1 MDVTCKLDECDSP
14 ADRKGY
20 CQKHYMRQYRHGS
33 LEITGPR
40 PKPCARCAEIFQPK
54 YNRAIYCSEVCRRGE
69 GTCEGC
75 GKTYLIRKGARG
87 RFCSRECWYE
97 VDRASKPCP
106 VCGQSYKGS
115 AMTCSM
121 ECGRELRRRSHPT
134 RLHACEHCG
143 EAIVGKKPTIRF
155 CSRSCSMLARNHRR
169 GGRALPDGT
178 RRPHPTGYIQIKVN
192 GAWIME
198 HRHIVEQQLGRVL
211 ESHERVHH
219 KDGRRDN
226 NDPLNLELWKVKGK
240 KDPAGVRQSDYHCPG
255 CRCGELT
262 T

>member
-1 MDVTCKLDECDSP
+1 
-14 ADRKGY
+14 
-20 CQKHYMRQYRHGS
+20 
-33 LEITGPR
+33 
-40 PKPCARCAEIFQPK
+40 
-54 YNRAIYCSEVCRRGE
+54 
-69 GTCEGC
+69 
-75 GKTYLIRKGARG
+75 
-87 RFCSRECWYE
+87 
-97 VDRASKPCP
+97 
-106 VCGQSYKGS
+106 
-115 AMTCSM
+115 
-121 ECGRELRRRSHPT
+121 
-134 RLHACEHCG
+134 
-143 EAIVGKKPTIRF
+143 
-155 CSRSCSMLARNHRR
+155 MLARNHRR

-255 CRCGELT
+255 CRCGELIT
-262 T
+262 